1 MRSSKPFLI
10 LSTLLMVAAVGLIS
24 PTGLSHAQ
32 EVTLTVVPEPKN
44 NMVLY
49 FFWGNGCPHC
59 EAEEKFLKTLEK
71 DYPNLTIRK
80 FEVWGSAKNR
90 EIFKNV
96 GQRLGAD
103 VNGVPFTV
111 VGNKYIGGFLTD
123 DTTGAEIRDYVE
135 SCLSTPIGQQNVCA
149 DAIADVVPALPNQNP
164 PTPPSSPWKNAP
176 KSIPKE
182 VSFPIIGKINLTTLS
197 LPIITAVIGTLD
209 GFNPCAM
216 WVLLFLI
223 SLLLN
228 LQDKK
233 RRWLLGSTFIIAS
246 GLVYFFFMSAWLNI
260 LLFIGF
266 IVWVRVAIA
275 VFALGAGA
283 FSLNKYRQ
291 HQTGCLVENGEK
303 RKKTFEQL
311 KKITYD
317 KNLLMALLGI
327 IALAFAVNLVELLC
341 SAGFPAI
348 FTQILALNQLPLI
361 QYYLYILLYVVFFMA
376 DDILIFIIA
385 MKTLEATGIS
395 TKYAK
400 YSHLIGGILM
410 VLIGALLIIKP
421 EYLMFNF

>member
-1 MRSSKPFLI
+1 MLREKSSGVFLHFLI
-10 LSTLLMVAAVGLIS
+10 LFTLLVIIS
-24 PTGLSHAQ
+24 VSLNPSTRLARAQ
-32 EVTLTVVPEPKN
+32 EVTPIVVPSTHN
-44 NMVLY
+44 NVTLY
-49 FFWGNGCPHC
+49 FFWRNGCLHC
-59 EAEEKFLKTLEK
+59 AEEEKFLKKIEK
-71 DYPNLTIRK
+71 EYPTLTIIK

-90 EIFKNV
+90 EIFKNA
-96 GQRLGAD
+96 GQKLGAD

-111 VGNKYIGGFLTD
+111 VGTSYIGGYYSD

-135 SCLSTPIGQQNVCA
+135 SCLQNECA
-149 DAIADVVPALPNQNP
+149 DIVLEFAPTLSEKKPNVPKEN
-164 PTPPSSPWKNAP
+164 PWKDAP
-176 KSIPKE
+176 KSLPKE
-182 VSFPIIGKINLTTLS
+182 VNFPVIGKINLTTLS
-197 LPIITAVIGTLD
+197 LPVIAVVIGTLD

-246 GLVYFFFMSAWLNI
+246 GLAYFFFMSAWLNI

-283 FSLNKYRQ
+283 FSLNKFWQ
-291 HQTGCLVENGEK
+291 HHTGCIVENDEK
-303 RKKTFEQL
+303 RKKTFEKL

-317 KNLLMALLGI
+317 KNLLVALFGI
-327 IALAFAVNLVELLC
+327 IALAFAINLVELLC

-348 FTQILALNQLPLI
+348 FTQILALNQLPSV
-361 QYYLYILLYVVFFMA
+361 QYYLYILLYIFFFML
-376 DDILIFIIA
+376 DDIIIFIIA
-385 MKTLEATGIS
+385 MRTLEATGIS

-400 YSHLIGGILM
+400 YSHLIGGLLM
-410 VLIGALLIIKP
+410 VIIGALLIVKP
-421 EYLMFNF
+421 EYLMFNL